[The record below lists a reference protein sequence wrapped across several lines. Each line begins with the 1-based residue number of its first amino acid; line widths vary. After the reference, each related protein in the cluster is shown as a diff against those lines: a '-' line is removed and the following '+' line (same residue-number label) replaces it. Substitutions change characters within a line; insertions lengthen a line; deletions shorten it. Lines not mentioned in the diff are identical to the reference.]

1 MTYIQFYIF
10 CGGLENYLLP
20 GFFETSV
27 IILAIMTI
35 PEIVVGG
42 LAIKIPNNKTSFSKL
57 FSYYFFTARYQA

>member
-1 MTYIQFYIF
+1 LYFGVGITYIQFYIF
-10 CGGLENYLLP
+10 GGSLENYLPP

-42 LAIKIPNNKTSFSKL
+42 LAIKISNNKIFIFKII
-57 FSYYFFTARYQA
+57 

>member
-10 CGGLENYLLP
+10 GVGLENYLLP

-27 IILAIMTI
+27 IILAIMII

-42 LAIKIPNNKTSFSKL
+42 LAIKISNNKIFIFKII
-57 FSYYFFTARYQA
+57 

>member
-10 CGGLENYLLP
+10 SGGLENYLLP

-27 IILAIMTI
+27 IILAIMII

-42 LAIKIPNNKTSFSKL
+42 LAIKISNNKIFIFKII
-57 FSYYFFTARYQA
+57 